1 MLFKNKYRIESA
13 RLKDWDY
20 SNPWWYYITINTK
33 NYVEYFGDV
42 ENEQMVLNE
51 LGEIVK
57 QECLKTKEIRSN
69 VDLDCYVVMPN
80 HFHGIII
87 INENVKTTGSV
98 VSGNIKLNN
107 ETTHRVVS
115 TKLKPNSLGSIIG
128 QFISVCTKK
137 INKLG
142 NLGFAWQAGFYDRII
157 RNDKELFQ
165 IRKYIE
171 QNPIKWEY
179 EKEGVENLDFV

>member
-1 MLFKNKYRIESA
+1 
-13 RLKDWDY
+13 
-20 SNPWWYYITINTK
+20 
-33 NYVEYFGDV
+33 
-42 ENEQMVLNE
+42 
-51 LGEIVK
+51 
-57 QECLKTKEIRSN
+57 
-69 VDLDCYVVMPN
+69 MPN

-98 VSGNIKLNN
+98 VSGNIKPNN
-107 ETTHRVVS
+107 ERTHRVVS
-115 TKLKPNSLGSIIG
+115 TTLKANSLSSIIG
-128 QFISVCTKK
+128 QFKSVCTKK

-142 NLGFAWQAGFYDRII
+142 NLGFAWQTGFYDRII